1 MLPTRSLGLAL
12 VLAAAACSPEATPLT
27 PAGEALPRQAA
38 AAALPPPAC
47 LDFNVPA
54 LGTPYGAAWGTPVG
68 VPQWVE
74 NGITAAVVP
83 YNPGPF
89 FAEARVVMPPVPF
102 GAGPTG
108 RARSINWQFDFTGLP
123 FIPSMVTFEWL
134 DQGTPSPV
142 ENLAV
147 NGSPLWIGQLH
158 APPAAFGPIG
168 VVSGFAA
175 APGGLTGS
183 IRLMGPVQR
192 VVVGGQ
198 PVWIDRV
205 CAHP

>member
-1 MLPTRSLGLAL
+1 MRHTLSLGLVL
-12 VLAAAACSPEATPLT
+12 VLAAAACSPDATPLA
-27 PAGEALPRQAA
+27 PADEAPRLAA
-38 AAALPPPAC
+38 AAAPPPAC
-47 LDFNVPA
+47 LDFNVPP
-54 LGTPYGAAWGTPVG
+54 LGTAYGGGFGTPVG

-83 YNPGPF
+83 YQPGALY
-89 FAEARVVMPPVPF
+89 AEARVVLPPVPF

-123 FIPSMVTFEWL
+123 FVPKTVTFDWL

-147 NGSPLWIGQLH
+147 NASPLFIGQIH
-158 APPAAFGPIG
+158 APPAVMAGI
-168 VVSGFAA
+168 VVGTSVVA
-175 APGGLTGS
+175 APGGLKGTMK
-183 IRLMGPVQR
+183 LTGPVQR

-198 PVWIDRV
+198 PVWIDHV
-205 CAHP
+205 CAYP